1 MWTRPWTSRRRSYYL
16 FDKVWQRCSSDN
28 GMGNFF
34 QNVRCTFRFFSVYQ
48 SILLHAFFLNFS
60 LPSPS
65 SWLFQLPSSVTT
77 QNNSWYAMISLKS
90 WRFDGKLKGRR
101 KRRPRLLASR
111 EARIWKQLNLLP
123 WMLAITLTKLTTV
136 HLPSRILFV
145 SLYWALRLGS
155 PLFLDICSHYNGKLL
170 YRKRGCNLCRVYY
183 EQIDQF
189 RIALSLCFKA
199 RLSCS
204 PTTFS
209 IQISASYFSKNPD
222 CHKISFLNDG
232 ASNLAI
238 LIFSTCFFHF

>member
-1 MWTRPWTSRRRSYYL
+1 MAWGIFFKMCAARS
-16 FDKVWQRCSSDN
+16 
-28 GMGNFF
+28 G
-34 QNVRCTFRFFSVYQ
+34 
-48 SILLHAFFLNFS
+48 FFLFISQYYCILFFIFS
-60 LPSPS
+60 FPSPS
-65 SWLFQLPSSVTT
+65 SWLFQLASSLTT

-155 PLFLDICSHYNGKLL
+155 PLFLDICSHYNRKLP
-170 YRKRGCNLCRVYY
+170 YRKSACNLCRVYY

-209 IQISASYFSKNPD
+209 IQIFLFFKKIQTVIKSHSWMMGAWHDNLSAPFRFSR
-222 CHKISFLNDG
+222 
-232 ASNLAI
+232 LAPSW
-238 LIFSTCFFHF
+238 STYSVG